1 MLAGEEIMPAN
12 RFELLATWYL
22 RFNGYFTTPDF
33 TVHPNFRKQAGGT
46 DADILAV
53 RFPFSEEY
61 QRRFN
66 FVRDPALIR
75 PDRTDF
81 LICEVKAGRCNINPQ
96 TWSHPARENV
106 EYAIRWM
113 GFESDPDRIKAFAKD
128 VYGKGECDLPDER
141 MCVRFVCFGSEGN
154 TELKAMFP
162 CVHEV
167 YHLRVIGYLRERF
180 STECYQIKRD
190 NWDKDIIDFAE
201 LVRVWSD
208 DELIDWAKQ
217 GGGQ

>member
-1 MLAGEEIMPAN
+1 MPAN

-22 RFNGYFTTPDF
+22 RFNGYFTTADF

-66 FVRDPALIR
+66 FVRDPELIR

-81 LICEVKAGRCNINPQ
+81 LICEVKAGPCNINAQ
-96 TWSHPARENV
+96 TWGDPTRENV

-113 GFESDPDRIKAFAKD
+113 GFESDPKRIKIFAKD
-128 VYGKGECDLPDER
+128 VYDKGECDLPDKR
-141 MCVRFVCFGSEGN
+141 VRFVCFGSKQN
-154 TELKAMFP
+154 SQLKAKFP
-162 CVHEV
+162 CLHEV
-167 YHLRVIGYLRERF
+167 YHLRLIEFLRQRF
-180 STECYQIKRD
+180 STECYQITRD
-190 NWDKDIIDFAE
+190 NWDKDIIEFAE
-201 LVRVWSD
+201 LVRVGSN
-208 DELIDWAKQ
+208 DELIGWAKQ
-217 GGGQ
+217 GSGR